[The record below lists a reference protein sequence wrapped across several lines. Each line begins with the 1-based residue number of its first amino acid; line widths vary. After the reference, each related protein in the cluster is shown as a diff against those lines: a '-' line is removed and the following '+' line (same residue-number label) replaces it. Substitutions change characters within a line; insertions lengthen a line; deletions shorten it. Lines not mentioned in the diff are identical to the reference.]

1 MGALR
6 VCRSR
11 VSAPVAPKAVTATG
25 SGSRSDSESEAWW
38 RGGRERLP
46 SAEGGLVE
54 DGREEGVELEGLEAR
69 ENFFMVKG
77 PGGPLEEDI
86 VVLGACGGGVGCG
99 GPLCAGIETRLAVES
114 VCLRMDECDGA
125 GRTKLVMIVI
135 VAGLE

>member
-1 MGALR
+1 MTGALR

-46 SAEGGLVE
+46 RAEGGFVE

-77 PGGPLEEDI
+77 PGGPLEEDMP
-86 VVLGACGGGVGCG
+86 VLGALKMVVWVWRAALRGDRGTTRCGECVFEGG
-99 GPLCAGIETRLAVES
+99 
-114 VCLRMDECDGA
+114 
-125 GRTKLVMIVI
+125 
-135 VAGLE
+135 